1 MKVLIIGG
9 GGREHAIAWKIAQS
23 PKVEEVFIAPGNAGT
38 EKEQKI
44 QNIAITDI
52 KLLIAFAKNKK
63 IDLTIVGPEV
73 PLSKGIVDS
82 FRKYNLKVFGPTKL
96 AAQLESSKDFSKLF
110 MRQNKIP
117 TAEFETFTDINLAH
131 DYVNQ
136 KGAPI
141 VIKAD
146 GLAAGKGVVVAT
158 SLEEAHKAI
167 DSMLSQNLFGT
178 AGARIIIEEFLEGEE
193 ASFIVICDGKSVLP
207 LASSQDHKRLLNY
220 DLGPNTGG
228 MGAYSPAPIVTK
240 EVHKKIMTQVITPT
254 IQGMKKNGIEFTG
267 FLYAGIMIDKDSKIK
282 TLEFNCRMGDPET
295 QPILFR
301 MKSDLFTILY
311 AAANQELAGETIE
324 WESGSALTVVMA
336 AKDYPAEPVLGD
348 KIIISNSS
356 DMDSYIFHAGTALK
370 NNNLITS
377 GGRVLGVTAK
387 GSTLEIAHKNAYNL
401 LNKIK
406 FNGAQYRSDIG
417 QKALK

>member
-23 PKVEEVFIAPGNAGT
+23 LKVEEVFIAPGNAGT
-38 EKEQKI
+38 EEEQKI

-82 FRKYNLKVFGPTKL
+82 FRKNNLKVFGPTKL

-131 DYVNQ
+131 AYVKQ

-178 AGARIIIEEFLEGEE
+178 AGARIIIEELLEGEE
-193 ASFIVICDGKSVLP
+193 ASFIVICDGKTILP
-207 LASSQDHKRLLNY
+207 LASSQDHKRLLNS

-228 MGAYSPAPIVTK
+228 MGAYSPAAIVTK
-240 EVHKKIMTQVITPT
+240 EVHKKIMDQVITPT

-267 FLYAGIMIDKDSKIK
+267 FLYAGIMIDKDNKIK

-311 AAANQELAGETIE
+311 AAANQELAGEKIE

-348 KIIISNSS
+348 KIIIPNSS
-356 DMDSYIFHAGTALK
+356 DMDSYIFHAGTELK

-401 LNKIK
+401 LKKIK

>member
-1 MKVLIIGG
+1 
-9 GGREHAIAWKIAQS
+9 
-23 PKVEEVFIAPGNAGT
+23 
-38 EKEQKI
+38 
-44 QNIAITDI
+44 
-52 KLLIAFAKNKK
+52 
-63 IDLTIVGPEV
+63 
-73 PLSKGIVDS
+73 
-82 FRKYNLKVFGPTKL
+82 
-96 AAQLESSKDFSKLF
+96 

-117 TAEFETFTDINLAH
+117 TAEFATFTDINLAH
-131 DYVNQ
+131 AYVNK

-158 SLEEAHKAI
+158 SIEEAHKAI

-207 LASSQDHKRLLNY
+207 LASSQDHKRLLNS

-240 EVHKKIMTQVITPT
+240 EVHKKIMDQVITPT

-324 WESGSALTVVMA
+324 WENGSALTVVMA

-348 KIIISNSS
+348 EIIISNSS
-356 DMDSYIFHAGTALK
+356 DKDSFIFHAGTVLK

-387 GSTLEIAHKNAYNL
+387 GSTLKIAHKNAYNL
-401 LNKIK
+401 LKKIK

>member
-23 PKVEEVFIAPGNAGT
+23 SKVEEVFIAPGNAGT
-38 EKEQKI
+38 EKDQKI

-82 FRKYNLKVFGPTKL
+82 FRKNNLKIFGPTKL

-117 TAEFETFTDINLAH
+117 TAEFATFTDINLAH
-131 DYVNQ
+131 AYVNK

-158 SLEEAHKAI
+158 SIEEAHKAI

-178 AGARIIIEEFLEGEE
+178 AGTTIIIEEFLEGEE

-207 LASSQDHKRLLNY
+207 LASSQDHKRLLNS

-240 EVHKKIMTQVITPT
+240 EVHKKIMDQVITPT
-254 IQGMKKNGIEFTG
+254 IQGMKKNGVEYTG
-267 FLYAGIMIDKDSKIK
+267 FLYAGIMIDNDSKIK

-324 WESGSALTVVMA
+324 WESSSALTVVMA
-336 AKDYPAEPVLGD
+336 AKDYPADPVLGD
-348 KIIISNSS
+348 EIRISNSS
-356 DMDSYIFHAGTALK
+356 DKDSYIFHAGTILK

-387 GSTLEIAHKNAYNL
+387 GSTLKIAHKNAYNL
-401 LNKIK
+401 LKKIK

-417 QKALK
+417 KKALK

>member
-254 IQGMKKNGIEFTG
+254 IQGMKKNGVEFTG